1 MKIEKTWNI
10 LVQQP
15 ILFYPK
21 NPWTT
26 VLNFIDFRDKKNA
39 LIVLKLENIYIPP
52 NNLLITTKREENT
65 YIPLKWRLKFKSL
78 KSKRVRSGKQRY
90 DNCAF

>member
-1 MKIEKTWNI
+1 LKKLEIFLSNSLSFLSK
-10 LVQQP
+10 
-15 ILFYPK
+15 K

-65 YIPLKWRLKFKSL
+65 YIPLK
-78 KSKRVRSGKQRY
+78 
-90 DNCAF
+90 